1 MPGRGRAPEA
11 CDDVGVTTTL
21 LEAPAAA
28 RHAPDTVC
36 VAAEDLARAVAIEE
50 VGEAS
55 VGAHV
60 GVEVDGERVL
70 THLFECHDEGYSG
83 WRWGVQVVRASRAKD
98 VTVNDVFRVPGPDA
112 LTPPP
117 WVPWAERLRP
127 GDLGVGDLLP
137 AAPDDDRLALALED
151 ALSDAPLIEWGLG
164 RPRVLSQEGRT
175 EAAERWYE
183 GDAGPDSPHAR
194 QAPAHCA
201 SCGFFVPLAG
211 GLGQGFGGCANE
223 FSPDDGRVV
232 AVDHGCGAHSE
243 GSALVAEI
251 GPAPALIDEFTF
263 EVLDDEPAAA
273 TAEDDVESPA
283 ELDGSADYAMTDESA
298 SDGTEPTEQPADDSA
313 DVAVDEPAP
322 VDA

>member
-1 MPGRGRAPEA
+1 MSTATLDHP
-11 CDDVGVTTTL
+11 TTGK
-21 LEAPAAA
+21 
-28 RHAPDTVC
+28 HAPDPVC
-36 VAAEDLARAVAIEE
+36 AAAIDAAQAAALQEVAAASI
-50 VGEAS
+50 GE
-55 VGAHV
+55 HV

-70 THLFECHDEGYSG
+70 THLFECKDPGYVG

-98 VTVNDVFRVPGPDA
+98 VTINDVFRVPGPDA
-112 LTPPP
+112 LVAPP

-151 ALSDAPLIEWGLG
+151 ALSDAPMIEWGLG
-164 RPRVLSQEGRT
+164 RPRVLSQVGRT

-183 GDAGPDSPHAR
+183 GDNGPESPHAR
-194 QAPAHCA
+194 QAPAKCS

-251 GPAPALIDEFTF
+251 GPAPALVDEFTF
-263 EVLDDEPAAA
+263 EVIDDDVPGDAV
-273 TAEDDVESPA
+273 TAEH
-283 ELDGSADYAMTDESA
+283 DGAADYASAEAVLEGDSESTLIDVDPESA
-298 SDGTEPTEQPADDSA
+298 VLDADDSSSA
-313 DVAVDEPAP
+313 ELEPAES
-322 VDA
+322 

>member
-1 MPGRGRAPEA
+1 VPVAPEPLEVR
-11 CDDVGVTTTL
+11 DDVEVTTSVL
-21 LEAPAAA
+21 DAPAPARAA
-28 RHAPDTVC
+28 ADAIC
-36 VAAEDLARAVAIEE
+36 AAATDLAREVVVEE
-50 VGEAS
+50 VGEGS
-55 VGAHV
+55 VGEHV
-60 GVEVDGERVL
+60 GVEVDAERIV
-70 THLFECHDEGYSG
+70 THLFECRDPGYGG
-83 WRWGVQVVRASRAKD
+83 WRWGVQVVRASRAKG

-112 LTPPP
+112 LLAPA

-164 RPRVLSQEGRT
+164 RPRVLSQVGRT
-175 EAAERWYE
+175 EAAERWYD
-183 GDAGPDSPHAR
+183 GDAGPDGPHAR
-194 QAPAHCA
+194 QAPARCV

-223 FSPDDGRVV
+223 FSPDDGRIV

-243 GSALVAEI
+243 GSELVAEI

-263 EVLDDEPAAA
+263 EVVIDDEAPSASD
-273 TAEDDVESPA
+273 TEH
-283 ELDGSADYAMTDESA
+283 DGAADYATESVADGDDAIADGAVLPVA
-298 SDGTEPTEQPADDSA
+298 SLDADG
-313 DVAVDEPAP
+313 VAES